1 LPQNFNSSKRCVAA
15 DAGAYHRRNSQTEG
29 RLARNRTNGEVPEY
43 AELGDR
49 LRVART
55 TRGLSLRSLADRLG
69 VSPSLIS
76 QVERGRARPSV
87 NTLYAM
93 ARELDISFDELLF
106 QDVQPTVPAG
116 PHAGE
121 LPAAAPARAP
131 EPWPLA
137 PPLPVQRGT
146 DRRSIRLAS
155 GVVWERLTTESI
167 PNADFLYVTYE
178 VGGASSPEH
187 EFQRHG
193 GQEWGY
199 VLSGRLGVTIGFD
212 EHLLETGDAV
222 TFDSTVPHR
231 LYNAGK
237 VPVHAIWF
245 VLGRGHAD
253 AGAAPRPH
261 GVPPSS

>member
-1 LPQNFNSSKRCVAA
+1 
-15 DAGAYHRRNSQTEG
+15 
-29 RLARNRTNGEVPEY
+29 LARNRTNGEVPEY

-49 LRVART
+49 LRGART
-55 TRGLSLRSLADRLG
+55 ARGLSLRSLADRLG

-106 QDVQPTVPAG
+106 QDVPPTVPG
-116 PHAGE
+116 SGE
-121 LPAAAPARAP
+121 LPGASPARP
-131 EPWPLA
+131 SEPWPLA
-137 PPLPVQRGT
+137 PPLPVQRGS

-167 PNADFLYVTYE
+167 PNADFLFVTYE

-212 EHLLETGDAV
+212 EHLLEAGDAV

-231 LYNAGK
+231 LFNAGT

-253 AGAAPRPH
+253 AGASPRPH
-261 GVPPSS
+261 GAPSSS